1 MSELTTTKEGEGPPI
16 QEEMEAVLSSLANE
30 DALKIFQEAKEG
42 ITSSTQAIK
51 KLTLT
56 QKRYYARLKPLIEAG
71 LIEKT
76 DSRYG
81 LTFLGKIVY
90 EILYRKLEKALE
102 NRDRIALVDKLNK
115 SRSLSEEEKEQ
126 IANAISIKERTV
138 GYSLEFSEIKP
149 VEIIRSFADLV
160 ELVKDL
166 LEKASE
172 EILFASR
179 YTDNSIV
186 EPFLRAFR
194 RGISIYCLWGD
205 ERSFSNRINAL
216 RMLLTEPSMI
226 RSIRDLLTSSN
237 VNVRNVELAYSFAIV
252 DRKYVIFEVPN
263 LIDGSFLYGFLFD
276 NEEISKMFVQV
287 FHGLYEKGEKDP
299 FAQLFMAKFK
309 V

>member
-1 MSELTTTKEGEGPPI
+1 MSELTTRKEGGGPPI

-42 ITSSTQAIK
+42 ITSSTEAIK
-51 KLTLT
+51 KLKLT

-76 DSRYG
+76 DSRYK

-90 EILYRKLEKALE
+90 EILYRRLEKALE
-102 NRDRIALVDKLNK
+102 NRDRIALIDKLNK
-115 SRSLSEEEKEQ
+115 SVSLSKEEKEQ

-194 RGISIYCLWGD
+194 RGISIYCLWAD
-205 ERSFSNRINAL
+205 EKSFSNRINAL
-216 RMLLTEPSMI
+216 RMLLTDPSMI
-226 RSIRDLLTSSN
+226 RSIRDLLSSSN
-237 VNVRNVELAYSFAIV
+237 VNVRNVDLAYSFAIV